1 MAGLLSVVKE
11 MAQINPFKEAQ
22 RMVKEK
28 IGFVGTPIDID
39 FGHVNIMIN
48 DYHKEHVKGIPQSCF
63 LICVRPDNKVDYAV
77 DEIILLRV
85 LSPINLPTHADLLAS
100 RVEYVK
106 EFAPS
111 GETDISEKLDPYT
124 KYEFQ
129 YSGMRCKIL
138 GTYYIER
145 MDGEEKTCFGAD
157 VENFYSSHNYLIY
170 KPTSDLLTF
179 IVNFSSSENR
189 VGGNDSSRIGILRYS
204 SMRRQDWKE
213 EIPIYIRTHDLLKNR
228 TALFGMTRTGKSN
241 TVKKI
246 IDSTVQL
253 AQQEKIKIGQII
265 FDINGEYANAN
276 KQDDGTAIAEKYE
289 SFVLRYSI
297 INKQGFI
304 PMRANFYKNPEFAFN
319 MMIPFIE
326 GENSDYVKNFK
337 AIDFTKPADN
347 TNDFSAKTRYNRK
360 VAVLKCCLYKA
371 TFEIN
376 DTDKITFD
384 VAKDILEEV
393 LSAGNIKP
401 ITPKDGISFDQAI
414 RFWETLWANYNDLT
428 SLNKYKREKDREWA
442 DEDLKTLLRML
453 TGKKEGN
460 AGSSTV
466 SGYKKLMR
474 PELKDLH
481 TKAAISLFEDDIV
494 RALRDGKI
502 VIVDLSE
509 GAEIT
514 RKTYSEKIVT
524 RLFGES
530 MQRFIRNETEKDGF
544 NTIQLYFEEAH
555 NLFPKKEDSDLSGI
569 YNRLAKEGAKYN
581 LGINYATQ
589 EVSSVSSNILKNTQN
604 WFVAHLNNTDEIREL
619 VKFYDFKDFEDSILR
634 ITDKG
639 FLRIKTYSNDYVIP
653 VQIDKFT
660 AGG

>member
-1 MAGLLSVVKE
+1 MAGLQSLVKD
-11 MAQINPFKEAQ
+11 MAQVNPFKEAQ
-22 RMVKEK
+22 RMIKEK
-28 IGFVGTPIDID
+28 TGFVGTPIDID
-39 FGHVNIMIN
+39 FGHVNIMVN
-48 DYHKEHVKGIPQSCF
+48 DFHKELVRGIPQSCF
-63 LICVRPDNKVDYAV
+63 LICVKPDIKADFAV

-85 LSPINLPTHADLLAS
+85 LSPINLPTYSDLLS
-100 RVEYVK
+100 SKVEYVK

-111 GETDISEKLDPYT
+111 GEANISDKLDPFT
-124 KYEFQ
+124 KNEFQ

-145 MDGEEKTCFGAD
+145 TGKEEKTCFGAD

-170 KPTSDLLTF
+170 KPTGDLLRF
-179 IVNFSSSENR
+179 IVNFSSSEGN
-189 VGGNDSSRIGILRYS
+189 VGGKDSSRIGILRYS
-204 SMRRQDWKE
+204 SMRRQEWKE
-213 EIPIYIRTHDLLKNR
+213 EIPIYIRTRDLLANR

-253 AQQEKIKIGQII
+253 AQQESRKIGQII

-276 KQDDGTAIAEKYE
+276 KQDEGTAIAEKYKDL
-289 SFVLRYSI
+289 VLRYSLLD
-297 INKQGFI
+297 KDGFI

-319 MMIPFIE
+319 MMMPFIQDE
-326 GENSDYVKNFK
+326 TSDYVKNFK
-337 AIDFTKPADN
+337 AIDFTEPEA
-347 TNDFSAKTRYNRK
+347 TDFSAKTRYNRK

-371 TFEIN
+371 GFEV
-376 DTDKITFD
+376 DSAYKITFD
-384 VAKDILEEV
+384 VATDILEEV
-393 LSAGNIKP
+393 LTLGDIK
-401 ITPKDGISFDQAI
+401 TMVPKSGVTFDQAI
-414 RFWETLWANYNDLT
+414 RFWETLWTNYNDLE
-428 SLNKYKREKDREWA
+428 SLKKYKKEKDRDWA

-460 AGSSTV
+460 SGNATV

-474 PELKDLH
+474 PELKGLH
-481 TKAAISLFEDDIV
+481 TKAAVSLFEDDIV
-494 RALRDGKI
+494 KALRGGKI

-514 RKTYSEKIVT
+514 RRTYSEKIVT
-524 RLFGES
+524 RLFNES
-530 MQRFIRNETEKDGF
+530 MQRFIRNETEADGF
-544 NTIQLYFEEAH
+544 NVIQLYFEEAH
-555 NLFPKKEDSDLSGI
+555 NLFPKKENSDLSDI

-589 EVSSVSSNILKNTQN
+589 EVSSISSNILKNTQN

-619 VKFYDFKDFEDSILR
+619 TKFYDFKDFEDSILR
-634 ITDKG
+634 VTDKG

-653 VQIDKFT
+653 VQVDKFT
-660 AGG
+660 AES